1 MKIKKLYIENFGGLT
16 DRTISLTE
24 GCTTIVGKNGF
35 GKSTTAAFIRIM
47 LYGFEGESKRT
58 IIDNERRRWAP
69 WQGGVYGGSMTFEEN
84 GKVYTVRRTF
94 ASKSG
99 DDTFELIDEA
109 TNLPSTDYTTELGR
123 ELMGVDS
130 QSYMRSAYI
139 GQNDVITNTTGDIN
153 NKIGN
158 IADNT
163 KDLDCYDSANKLITD
178 LLNKRHPTKATG
190 SIRKHKDRVS
200 ALRQEVNGGNDLEA
214 ALSET
219 DAIVKSLTREYAEYD
234 AQIGECEALSDKIA
248 KYKDISEKLS
258 AHNKYE
264 EDVNNSKKQ
273 IEEELEAFG
282 VLPLESDIDD
292 KLNIASKLSAD
303 AENIEAL
310 ELSESEKSEY
320 EVLKD
325 RFYAKPMDRA
335 LHLEITGLWRGRD
348 MRLLEEQRR
357 QSEFEA
363 LRSERDAIRLSMR
376 SLPKESIAG
385 IIMIIA
391 SMLMAILSLLL
402 LPSNTLRLIGAIV
415 SALVLVAGILV
426 TVLAIRKRNSKAD
439 AQCEEIE
446 RSLNEKENKLKEDI
460 RSRNDMDK
468 RVKDYLK
475 EYGCDFQDETALDE
489 LLRLQDEARQ
499 YEDMNKR
506 LEDIRD
512 RRKDLEDKKRMLATF
527 VTRWNYSVEDDFVV
541 SLKDLLRRL
550 NTYQND
556 QKTLEK
562 QINILREYDES
573 NNIEELKKVEKPDEN
588 LSLTDLADKIRS
600 LRAAQDEAKQNLD
613 TVLGQRKTMMEK
625 LDDWVSNKE
634 TLAGE
639 EEALRQEEK
648 NYELLKLS
656 GKYLTEAKEA
666 MTAKY
671 MKPLKDSFAKYY
683 SKISGKDASEY
694 SFDANIEISTVE
706 LGHKRDVRLYS
717 TGCQDLV
724 GFCMR
729 MALVDAMYKDDKP
742 VLILD
747 DPFVNFDSERRERAN
762 TLLKEITKTYQV
774 VYFTCD

>member
-1 MKIKKLYIENFGGLT
+1 MRIKKLYIENFGGIY
-16 DRTISLTE
+16 DQTIEMTA
-24 GCTTIVGKNGF
+24 CTRIVGGNGF

-58 IIDNERRRWAP
+58 IIENERKRWEP
-69 WQGGVYGGSMTFEEN
+69 WQGGVYGGSMTFEEK
-84 GKVYTVRRTF
+84 GRVYTVRRTF
-94 ASKSG
+94 GRKAIE
-99 DDTFELIDEA
+99 DTFELIDEA
-109 TNLPSTDYTTELGR
+109 TNLPSDDYSTELGR

-163 KDLDCYDSANKLITD
+163 RDLDCYEKAHDRIAD
-178 LLNKRHPTKATG
+178 LLNKRHPGKATG
-190 SIRKHKDRVS
+190 SIRKHKDGV
-200 ALRQEVNGGNDLEA
+200 ATLRQKVNSGSSIEDTLRKQ
-214 ALSET
+214 
-219 DAIVKSLTREYAEYD
+219 DDMVRSLTAEYD
-234 AQIGECEALSDKIA
+234 EYDVKIGEYEVLSEKIA
-248 KYKDISEKLS
+248 KYKDISEKLT
-258 AHNKYE
+258 AHDKYE
-264 EDVNNSKKQ
+264 EDVNNSKRQ

-282 VLPLESDIDD
+282 VLPLESDIDE
-292 KLNIASKLSAD
+292 KLSVASGLSVERENIAAMEPD
-303 AENIEAL
+303 ED
-310 ELSESEKSEY
+310 EKREY
-320 EVLKD
+320 ELLKD
-325 RFYAKPMDRA
+325 KFYEKPLDRA
-335 LHLEITGLWRGRD
+335 THLEITGLWRGRD

-357 QSEFEA
+357 ESEFSA
-363 LRSERDAIRLSMR
+363 LQNERDAVKLSMR
-376 SLPKESIAG
+376 TLPKGAVAG
-385 IIMIIA
+385 IIMIVA

-415 SALVLVAGILV
+415 SAVILAAGIIV
-426 TVLAIRKRNSKAD
+426 TVFTIKKRND
-439 AQCEEIE
+439 AAAAECEELE
-446 RSLNEKENKLKEDI
+446 AGLAEMEKKITEDI

-468 RVKDYLK
+468 RVKDYLTD
-475 EYGCDFQDETALDE
+475 YGCVFREESALDE
-489 LLRLQDEARQ
+489 LLRLQDEAGK
-499 YEDMNKR
+499 YDDMNKR
-506 LEDIRD
+506 LEDIRA
-512 RRKDLEDKKRMLATF
+512 KKKEFEDKRRMLATF
-527 VTRWNYSVEDDFVV
+527 VTRWNYSAEDDFVA

-562 QINILREYDES
+562 QINTLREYDES
-573 NNIEELKKVEKPDEN
+573 NNIEELRQVEKPDES
-588 LSLTDLADKIRS
+588 LSLAELTEKIRS
-600 LRAAQDEAKQNLD
+600 LRAAQGEVKQNLD
-613 TVLGQRKTMMEK
+613 VVLNQRKAMMERF
-625 LDDWVSNKE
+625 DEWVNDKAL
-634 TLAGE
+634 LAEE
-639 EEALRQEEK
+639 EEALCLEER

-671 MKPLKDSFAKYY
+671 MKPLMDSFSRYY

-694 SFDANIEISTVE
+694 SMDANIEISTVE

-717 TGCQDLV
+717 VGCQDLV

-747 DPFVNFDSERRERAN
+747 DPFVNFDSERKRAAD

-774 VYFTCD
+774 VYFTCN